1 MKLLTRTL
9 IYFLLIS
16 IPTFVLGSF
25 AFYFFLKYA
34 MIQQVDESLKTDKQE
49 IIDFVNNNK
58 NDVSELYK
66 AISCTYFLVPDS
78 VYEPRKEVFS
88 FISEYDSLDMD
99 YKPFR
104 QLKTSIQIK
113 TDHYQLVMR
122 ESLVDSDSLIYSI
135 LFFAIVLLA
144 MLTIG
149 IALLNWFI
157 SKRIWNP
164 FYQLLA
170 IISNFKPGKDVKT
183 EIKSNNIQEFG
194 SLNIAIGK
202 MINRINKDFNKQ
214 KKFIDNIAHELQTP
228 LAIANSQLEL
238 FMQDSSLN
246 EKTANMIDGLDKTLL
261 KMKNMNQSLL
271 LLSRIQNEQFNE
283 SKIIELDNIIIEY
296 LKIYQDQ
303 IQIMN
308 ITIDISSLK
317 AISINMNE
325 ALSNILIGNLLSNAL
340 KHNVLDG
347 YIRIASTIK
356 TMTIENSGHELNM
369 DTEELFSPYVSRSN
383 NSDSLGMGLSI
394 IKEICNYY
402 NFNVEYSL
410 KQNIHKI
417 QITFN

>member
-1 MKLLTRTL
+1 
-9 IYFLLIS
+9 
-16 IPTFVLGSF
+16 
-25 AFYFFLKYA
+25 

-113 TDHYQLVMR
+113 TDQYQLVMR
-122 ESLVDSDSLIYSI
+122 ESLVDSDSLVYSI
-135 LFFAIVLLA
+135 LIFAVVLLA

-164 FYQLLA
+164 FYQLLT
-170 IISNFKPGKDVKT
+170 IISTFKPGKSILT

-202 MINRINKDFNKQ
+202 MINRINTDFNRQ

-246 EKTANMIDGLDKTLL
+246 EKTANMIDELDKTLL
-261 KMKNMNQSLL
+261 KMKNMNKSLL

-283 SKIIELDNIIIEY
+283 SKIVELDDIIKEY
-296 LKIYQDQ
+296 LNIHQDQ
-303 IQIMN
+303 IQMLN
-308 ITIDISSLK
+308 ITINISSLK
-317 AISINMNE
+317 VISVYMNE

-340 KHNVLDG
+340 KHNLPDG
-347 YIRIASTIK
+347 YVRITSTIN
-356 TMTIENSGHELNM
+356 TMTIENSGQELNM